1 MNKLPTC
8 LLTFCLLQA
17 GGLALAQDSF
27 GLNSGNRLP
36 LVNSSVLPA
45 DEAFAFT
52 ALIEAP
58 GTVVLLWDIR
68 EGYYLYRK
76 SIAVMAADNRDIDIG
91 ELPAGEMLEDE
102 FFGEVDVYFERI
114 LHRFPLTALEAQD
127 HTYAFVIHYQ
137 GCAEDQYCYP
147 MQQQVVELSLPD

>member
-8 LLTFCLLQA
+8 LLTFCLMQA
-17 GGLALAQDSF
+17 GGQALAQDSF

-36 LVNSSVLPA
+36 LVNSSVLPT

-76 SIAVMAADNRDIDIG
+76 SISVMDADDRVIDIG

-102 FFGEVDVYFERI
+102 FFGEVAVYFERL
-114 LHRFPLTALEAQD
+114 LHRFPLTALVAQD

-137 GCAEDQYCYP
+137 GCAEDLYCYP
-147 MQQQVVELSLPD
+147 MQRQNVVLTLPE